1 MRAIFAFTLQLDFF
15 QACNF
20 VRMLMNH
27 KKFNFTQIP
36 DKTNDVISL
45 KSPRTMILGHI
56 GPFLRDGDFLQKIQ
70 RCHTQLHM
78 DC

>member
-1 MRAIFAFTLQLDFF
+1 
-15 QACNF
+15 
-20 VRMLMNH
+20 MNH